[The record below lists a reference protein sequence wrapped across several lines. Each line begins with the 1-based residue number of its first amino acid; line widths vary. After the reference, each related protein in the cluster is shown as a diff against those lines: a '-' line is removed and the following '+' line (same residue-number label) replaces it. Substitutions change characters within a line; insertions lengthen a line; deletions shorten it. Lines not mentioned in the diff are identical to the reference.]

1 MKVYKKAKNLVLI
14 KNFFPIS
21 ICSRLHNIIKKEKK
35 WKLIRQIRP
44 NHYKHVFKSS
54 SRIMPN
60 KNEVYQA
67 NFYKSLNLSEN
78 IFIKKSLEKY
88 LPPIL
93 KKLKI
98 KYKNINFRCHKFK
111 TNNLMRSHFD
121 HYAGTHSI
129 NINLNKEWKADWG
142 GLLCVLN
149 GKNFENIE
157 TLIPEWNSLNILFSE
172 KNKKS
177 SPHFVTSVEKFA
189 KEPRYSITV
198 FLN

>member
-1 MKVYKKAKNLVLI
+1 MKIYKKTKNLVLI
-14 KNFFPIS
+14 KNVFPTHV
-21 ICSRLHNIIKKEKK
+21 CAKLYNLIKKEKK
-35 WKLIRQIRP
+35 WKFMNQIRP
-44 NHYKHVFKSS
+44 NHYRHVFKSAS
-54 SRIMPN
+54 KIMPN

-67 NFYKSLNLSEN
+67 KFYKSLNLVDN
-78 IFIKKSLEKY
+78 VFIKRSLEKY

-93 KKLKI
+93 KKLNI
-98 KYKNINFRCHKFK
+98 KYRNINFRCHKFK
-111 TNNLMRSHFD
+111 KNNLMRSHFD

-149 GKNFENIE
+149 GENFENIE
-157 TLIPEWNSLNILFSE
+157 TLVPEWNALNIIYSK
-172 KNKKS
+172 KNKKT
-177 SPHFVTSVEKFA
+177 SPHFVTSVQKFA